1 MRVYELGFIMKPDL
15 SEQDAQAAINAVTQS
30 LTAGGATIDK
40 VDDWGKRKL
49 AYRVRGFWNGHY
61 VFIQYSAEDSRS
73 LTSEVERRLRVADS
87 IIKFMTIR
95 IDEDLKRQKKA
106 AERREKRAPRLA
118 ARAAARQAEAA
129 PPKPATPGTPEP
141 EKPAPADETPPVAAA
156 DAPAGETP
164 PAAAADAP
172 ADGGPVEKEAEVAE
186 EAKVEKGDSTNAP
199 ADAEAAPEAAA
210 PTAESATDSQAEP
223 PATGDSQT
231 EGTADEPSASE

>member
-15 SEQDAQAAINAVTQS
+15 SEQDAQAAIDAVTQS
-30 LTAGGATIDK
+30 LTSGGATIDK

-73 LTSEVERRLRVADS
+73 LTGEVERRMRVADS

-106 AERREKRAPRLA
+106 AERRAKRAPRLA

-141 EKPAPADETPPVAAA
+141 EKPVPAAA
-156 DAPAGETP
+156 PP

-172 ADGGPVEKEAEVAE
+172 TATGPVET
-186 EAKVEKGDSTNAP
+186 EAKAEQDDSPKAA
-199 ADAEAAPEAAA
+199 ADAETAPAAEAPAVVSETASQDEVAA
-210 PTAESATDSQAEP
+210 S
-223 PATGDSQT
+223 GDAQT

>member
-15 SEQDAQAAINAVTQS
+15 SEQDAQAAIDAVTQS

-95 IDEDLKRQKKA
+95 IDEDLKRQEKA
-106 AERREKRAPRLA
+106 AERRAKRAPRLA
-118 ARAAARQAEAA
+118 ARAAARQAEAV
-129 PPKPATPGTPEP
+129 PPKPTTPGAPEP
-141 EKPAPADETPPVAAA
+141 ETPAPADETPPAATE
-156 DAPAGETP
+156 DAPTEGGAVETEVK
-164 PAAAADAP
+164 
-172 ADGGPVEKEAEVAE
+172 VEKE
-186 EAKVEKGDSTNAP
+186 DSTPAP
-199 ADAEAAPEAAA
+199 AEAEAEAAPEAATEA
-210 PTAESATDSQAEP
+210 PAVATEADSPAEV
-223 PATGDSQT
+223 PATADSPT

>member
-15 SEQDAQAAINAVTQS
+15 SEQDAQAAIDAVTQS

-73 LTSEVERRLRVADS
+73 LTSEVERRMRVADS

-95 IDEDLKRQKKA
+95 IDEDLKRQEKA
-106 AERREKRAPRLA
+106 AERRAKRAPRLA

-129 PPKPATPGTPEP
+129 PPKPTTPGAPEP
-141 EKPAPADETPPVAAA
+141 ETPAPADGTPPAVA
-156 DAPAGETP
+156 DAPTEGVPGET
-164 PAAAADAP
+164 
-172 ADGGPVEKEAEVAE
+172 
-186 EAKVEKGDSTNAP
+186 EAKVEKEDSTPAV
-199 ADAEAAPEAAA
+199 ADAETAPEAEAPAVAA
-210 PTAESATDSQAEP
+210 EADAKAEADAPAEVPAAADSP
-223 PATGDSQT
+223 T

>member
-15 SEQDAQAAINAVTQS
+15 SEQDAQAAIDAVTQS

-61 VFIQYSAEDSRS
+61 IFIQYSAEDSRS
-73 LTSEVERRLRVADS
+73 LTGEVERRLRVADS

-129 PPKPATPGTPEP
+129 PPKPSTPGTPEP
-141 EKPAPADETPPVAAA
+141 EKPAPADETPTAVTA
-156 DAPAGETP
+156 DAPADETP
-164 PAAAADAP
+164 PAAAAGAP
-172 ADGGPVEKEAEVAE
+172 TDGGPVEKEAEV
-186 EAKVEKGDSTNAP
+186 EKDDSTNAP
-199 ADAEAAPEAAA
+199 ADAETAAEAETPAA
-210 PTAESATDSQAEP
+210 EPQTDSQAEP
-223 PATGDSQT
+223 SATGDSQT

>member
-15 SEQDAQAAINAVTQS
+15 SEQDAQAAIDAVTQS
-30 LTAGGATIDK
+30 LTTGGATIDK

-73 LTSEVERRLRVADS
+73 LTGEVERRMRVADS

-106 AERREKRAPRLA
+106 AERRAKRAPRLA

-141 EKPAPADETPPVAAA
+141 EKPAPAT
-156 DAPAGETP
+156 ETP

-172 ADGGPVEKEAEVAE
+172 PASGPVETDGKVEQESPTKAAAVAETAPAAEAPAVVSETAPQAEV
-186 EAKVEKGDSTNAP
+186 P
-199 ADAEAAPEAAA
+199 ANG
-210 PTAESATDSQAEP
+210 DSQAE
-223 PATGDSQT
+223 
-231 EGTADEPSASE
+231 GTADKPSASE

>member
-1 MRVYELGFIMKPDL
+1 MRVYELGCIMKPDL
-15 SEQDAQAAINAVTQS
+15 SEQDAQAAIDAVTQS

-73 LTSEVERRLRVADS
+73 LAGEVERRLRVADS
-87 IIKFMTIR
+87 VIKFMTIR

-106 AERREKRAPRLA
+106 AERRAKRAPRLA
-118 ARAAARQAEAA
+118 ARAAAGQAEAA

-141 EKPAPADETPPVAAA
+141 EKPAPAAAPPPAPTESGPAEPEGKVAKEVSTKAA
-156 DAPAGETP
+156 DAETA
-164 PAAAADAP
+164 PAAEAP
-172 ADGGPVEKEAEVAE
+172 AVGSETAAQAE
-186 EAKVEKGDSTNAP
+186 AP
-199 ADAEAAPEAAA
+199 A
-210 PTAESATDSQAEP
+210 S
-223 PATGDSQT
+223 GDSQT

>member
-15 SEQDAQAAINAVTQS
+15 SEQDAQAAIDAVTQS

-73 LTSEVERRLRVADS
+73 LTGEVERRLRVADS

-141 EKPAPADETPPVAAA
+141 EKPAPADETS
-156 DAPAGETP
+156 

-172 ADGGPVEKEAEVAE
+172 TDGGPAKTEG
-186 EAKVEKGDSTNAP
+186 KVETDDSAQAAAAAETAP
-199 ADAEAAPEAAA
+199 EPEAPTVKTETAPEADAEA
-210 PTAESATDSQAEP
+210 PTAESAGDSQAEP

>member
-15 SEQDAQAAINAVTQS
+15 SEQDAQAAIDAVTQS

-95 IDEDLKRQKKA
+95 IDEDLKRQEKA
-106 AERREKRAPRLA
+106 AERRAKRAPRLA

-129 PPKPATPGTPEP
+129 PPKPTTPGAPEP
-141 EKPAPADETPPVAAA
+141 ETPAPAPADETPPVAVA
-156 DAPAGETP
+156 DASAEGV
-164 PAAAADAP
+164 
-172 ADGGPVEKEAEVAE
+172 PVET
-186 EAKVEKGDSTNAP
+186 EAKVEPEVKVEKEDSTPAP
-199 ADAEAAPEAAA
+199 AEAETAPAPEAEAPAVATEADSLAEVPAA
-210 PTAESATDSQAEP
+210 ADSP
-223 PATGDSQT
+223 T